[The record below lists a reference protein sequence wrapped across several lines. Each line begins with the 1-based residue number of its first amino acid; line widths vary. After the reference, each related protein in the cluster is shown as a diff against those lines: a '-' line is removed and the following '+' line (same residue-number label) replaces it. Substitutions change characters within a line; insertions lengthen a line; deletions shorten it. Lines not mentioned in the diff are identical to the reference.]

1 MLSAKNNYK
10 LSSKYSAALKL
21 SLARLKALVK
31 LNNNFT
37 YIFYYITSRVYN
49 QHKYIKHILI
59 CAFIINFTQ
68 KNIISF

>member
-37 YIFYYITSRVYN
+37 YIFYKIFKVVAVRSNRLNDNTYANRSCTYRRNS
-49 QHKYIKHILI
+49 
-59 CAFIINFTQ
+59 CG
-68 KNIISF
+68 SG

>member
-37 YIFYYITSRVYN
+37 YIFYKIFKVVSVR
-49 QHKYIKHILI
+49 
-59 CAFIINFTQ
+59 
-68 KNIISF
+68 